1 MSKREREEYLKADEW
16 TKEGSVQQW
25 EVVCA
30 GCNKHIT
37 LEKPRS
43 DAQMV
48 KGGCEFYPGNWNKH
62 RNGCAEVYRK
72 WCEQNGWE
80 ADEGMEEEIQES
92 REGKSERNEGGKA
105 FTDACHWP
113 ARVIGFD
120 TGKCCYIAIC
130 IAVL

>member
-1 MSKREREEYLKADEW
+1 MDQRGFGPAMGGGLRRLQQAHHFGEA
-16 TKEGSVQQW
+16 SV
-25 EVVCA
+25 
-30 GCNKHIT
+30 
-37 LEKPRS
+37 
-43 DAQMV
+43 
-48 KGGCEFYPGNWNKH
+48 
-62 RNGCAEVYRK
+62 GCADGERRVRILPWELEQAPEWVLYRK